1 MGLAPG
7 PQSCT
12 GGLRLL
18 LKVLPPSLAPSTPS
32 TLPSRPGL
40 PLLSFLP
47 SLTGL
52 VSHRTSPCLFLSQPP
67 LPEGPSWRTH
77 GPFQGRVTDTE
88 LGGRRATGEELT
100 PPGSLTPGPTSGSAG
115 PGTPGSD
122 PAPSRAACSLQGS
135 LPLQRPQQG
144 ALRSPHRGPHST
156 GSPPGPLPSCP
167 SGDLSL
173 VLCVCRHPR
182 PQQTPG
188 NSTSGI
194 FSPPRARKSHFNFSY

>member
-1 MGLAPG
+1 MGFSNSLYFELGMGLAPG
-7 PQSCT
+7 SQSCT
-12 GGLRLL
+12 AGLRLL

-115 PGTPGSD
+115 PGRQ
-122 PAPSRAACSLQGS
+122 AVIQRRAA
-135 LPLQRPQQG
+135 RPAHSRG
-144 ALRSPHRGPHST
+144 AFPFRGPSK
-156 GSPPGPLPSCP
+156 
-167 SGDLSL
+167 
-173 VLCVCRHPR
+173 VL
-182 PQQTPG
+182 
-188 NSTSGI
+188 
-194 FSPPRARKSHFNFSY
+194 

>member
-1 MGLAPG
+1 MGFSNSLYFELGMGLAPG

-88 LGGRRATGEELT
+88 LEDVEQPGKNSHPEEALPQDQLPAQPDPGRQAVIQH
-100 PPGSLTPGPTSGSAG
+100 
-115 PGTPGSD
+115 
-122 PAPSRAACSLQGS
+122 RAA
-135 LPLQRPQQG
+135 RPAHSRG
-144 ALRSPHRGPHST
+144 GFPFRGP
-156 GSPPGPLPSCP
+156 
-167 SGDLSL
+167 
-173 VLCVCRHPR
+173 
-182 PQQTPG
+182 
-188 NSTSGI
+188 
-194 FSPPRARKSHFNFSY
+194 RKAL